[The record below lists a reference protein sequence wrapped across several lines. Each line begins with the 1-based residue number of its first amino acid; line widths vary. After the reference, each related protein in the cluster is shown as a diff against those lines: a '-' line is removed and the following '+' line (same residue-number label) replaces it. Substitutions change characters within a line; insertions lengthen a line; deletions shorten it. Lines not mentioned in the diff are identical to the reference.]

1 MNKLITSIA
10 FTSILFIGV
19 SCNNTKSDNADTTK
33 NETPQN
39 TTSTKTENTN
49 SEAPQ
54 SEKSRVHKDA
64 RILEQNEIEALFSS
78 EVKSKL
84 GIEYPIYK
92 VYEYTDNTGENLIVL
107 TEKPIND
114 KVVSKIKLFAF
125 EKRNNDFI
133 QKWELNDGINNVE
146 KNMNFWTKYCVFKDL
161 DGDGTVEPII
171 VFGSTGENGYDDG
184 RVKILVYFNNQ
195 KYVIRHQN
203 GVTDYDRV
211 TQIDQ
216 SFYNL
221 PTSIQS
227 EVKSIMQNIIDNNQ
241 TIFPN
246 GWNEKMNKKQTK
258 ITE

>member
-107 TEKPIND
+107 TEKPINN
-114 KVVSKIKLFAF
+114 KAVSQIKLLAF
-125 EKRNNDFI
+125 ERKNGELI
-133 QKWELNDGINNVE
+133 QKWELKDGINNVE
-146 KNMNFWTKYCVFKDL
+146 KNMNFWTKHCVFKDI

-171 VFGSTGENGYDDG
+171 VFGSFGENDIDDG
-184 RVKILVYFNNQ
+184 RVKILVYYNNQ

-203 GVTDYDRV
+203 GVLDYDRV
-211 TQIDQ
+211 TQVDQ

-221 PTSIQS
+221 PNSIQS
-227 EVKSIMQNIIDNNQ
+227 EVKNIIQTIIDNNQ
-241 TIFPN
+241 AIFPN
-246 GWNEKMNKKQTK
+246 DWKDKMNKKQTK
-258 ITE
+258 ISE